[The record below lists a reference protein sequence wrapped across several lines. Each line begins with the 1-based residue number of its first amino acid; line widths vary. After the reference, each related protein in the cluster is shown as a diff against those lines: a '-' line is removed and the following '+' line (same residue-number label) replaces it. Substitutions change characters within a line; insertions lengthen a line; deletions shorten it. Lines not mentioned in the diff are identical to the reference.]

1 MLERGTV
8 KRGELLRNIPSSQSV
23 VVIVI
28 ILSVFLLISPELLSV
43 SLASGNQASLTPV
56 RKVRSGLVAS
66 DSLTTGNLSYWNM
79 YGNALEENATHT
91 YSENSSGLHIGIQA
105 IKNGTW
111 VGFFAESPKTNA
123 FLFHTR
129 LTLPYSTIS
138 NDSFNTGMYVQTAA
152 IRNVSYVACSASVER
167 SGYYWQ
173 VVATKGSTYGA
184 TTFHVLY
191 SKWTGPLTQDCTIIT
206 NGNNSLEVYLGGAL
220 VYSNQSMNL
229 GIPPPFNAYLE
240 VETTNTQ
247 MHSANYSDYYATAL
261 GSIKVTNAVPGG
273 VVKLANFSGD
283 TIAES
288 QTAPDGNATISLGA
302 YELPLNASIHV
313 YDSNGLLTA
322 STPKPVSL
330 WGGDVYSALGS
341 TTTSANSS
349 STSSTISTTTSSS
362 SVTTSS
368 HRSSSTSTSSSTA
381 TTSSTH
387 SISTAST
394 TTATSTHQSSTTTY
408 SSSTTTTFSQ
418 KSSTTTSSS
427 PKIIGPE
434 QHSTSTSSSSTSRS
448 TRTSPTSAESK
459 SSAVVQ
465 TSSSSSSPASGGSF
479 FFDSAAALAV
489 AAVIVAGILG
499 FAIRKR

>member
-1 MLERGTV
+1 MFGRAVSALKNVPNSR
-8 KRGELLRNIPSSQSV
+8 SV
-23 VVIVI
+23 VVLVVVI
-28 ILSVFLLISPELLSV
+28 ILSIFLSISPQFFSASV
-43 SLASGNQASLTPV
+43 ASGNKANLIPV
-56 RKVRSGLVAS
+56 HRVLSGRVAS
-66 DSLTTGNLSYWNM
+66 DTLETGNLSYWNM
-79 YGNALEENATHT
+79 WGNAIGENASHT
-91 YSENSSGLHIGIQA
+91 YLENSSGLYIGIQA

-111 VGFFAESPKTNA
+111 VGFFAESPKTSA
-123 FLFHTR
+123 SLFHAR
-129 LTLPYSTIS
+129 LTLPYSKIS
-138 NDSFNTGMYVQTAA
+138 NESFNTGMYVQTAA
-152 IRNVSYVACSASVER
+152 ISNVSYVACVAQAEST
-167 SGYYWQ
+167 GYYWQ
-173 VVATKGSTYGA
+173 VVATTGDKNGVTHS
-184 TTFHVLY
+184 HVLY
-191 SKWTGPLTQDCTIIT
+191 YKWMGGQPLTQNCTIIT
-206 NGNNSLEVYLGGAL
+206 NGETSLEVYLGGTL

-273 VVKLANFSGD
+273 VVKLANSSGD

-341 TTTSANSS
+341 TTTTSRDS

-381 TTSSTH
+381 ATSSTH

-434 QHSTSTSSSSTSRS
+434 HPTPSTSSSSPSR
-448 TRTSPTSAESK
+448 
-459 SSAVVQ
+459 
-465 TSSSSSSPASGGSF
+465 
-479 FFDSAAALAV
+479 
-489 AAVIVAGILG
+489 
-499 FAIRKR
+499 